1 MSTVTIIGTKQIFV
15 QEENGNDTDNNYRS
29 CGKRSVQHNKRLSE
43 GEKKMRLIDADALC
57 KTLKRRIAF
66 RKEVVKNIEN
76 ENQCDKEVL
85 DIVNDMPTMDEVR
98 EDEYID

>member
-1 MSTVTIIGTKQIFV
+1 
-15 QEENGNDTDNNYRS
+15 
-29 CGKRSVQHNKRLSE
+29 
-43 GEKKMRLIDADALC
+43 MRLIDADALC

-98 EDEYID
+98 EDE